1 MTLSKT
7 NNEIFDNQGYL
18 VVRDLWN
25 PEELYRKV
33 PSKGGQIHYWGK
45 KLNEFTYAGEDTQV
59 NGATGC
65 YNHPQYRNIHSQIRL
80 KLEKIIGKKLY
91 NTYYF
96 DRFYFSNQKLEK
108 HIDRPSCEISLSIH
122 ISSNSK
128 TSWPIFVKTPNGDD
142 ASINLSAGDAI
153 LYKGCEVIH
162 WRNEFDKRNILL
174 HNSIPQKYY
183 HQLFFHYVLSNG
195 NNVHYAF
202 DSVDWELHDL
212 GLCFY

>member
-128 TSWPIFVKTPNGDD
+128 TPWPIFVKTPHGDD

-174 HNSIPQKYY
+174 HNIIPQKYY

>member
-128 TSWPIFVKTPNGDD
+128 TPWPIFVKTPHGDD

-153 LYKGCEVIH
+153 LYKGCEVFH

-174 HNSIPQKYY
+174 HNIIPQKYY

-202 DSVDWELHDL
+202 DSLDK
-212 GLCFY
+212 

>member
-128 TSWPIFVKTPNGDD
+128 TPWPIFVKTPHGDD

-174 HNSIPQKYY
+174 HNIIPQKYY

-202 DSVDWELHDL
+202 DSLDK
-212 GLCFY
+212 

>member
-59 NGATGC
+59 NGATCC
-65 YNHPQYRNIHSQIRL
+65 YNHPQYRNIYSQIRL

-128 TSWPIFVKTPNGDD
+128 TPWPIFVKTPNGDD

-174 HNSIPQKYY
+174 HNIIPKKYY

-202 DSVDWELHDL
+202 DSLDK
-212 GLCFY
+212 

>member
-128 TSWPIFVKTPNGDD
+128 TPWPIFVKTPHGDD

-153 LYKGCEVIH
+153 LYKGFEVIH

-174 HNSIPQKYY
+174 HNIIPQKYY

-202 DSVDWELHDL
+202 DSLDK
-212 GLCFY
+212 

>member
-128 TSWPIFVKTPNGDD
+128 TPWPIFVKTPHGDD

-174 HNSIPQKYY
+174 HNIIPQKYY

-202 DSVDWELHDL
+202 NY
-212 GLCFY
+212 GRCF